1 MRVWSHLIEWFL
13 KFLFHAI
20 KYIIR
25 IKVVEIAPAADT
37 RRALV
42 SFTSTHEARQK
53 KMYGISVVI
62 TEMVAS

>member
-1 MRVWSHLIEWFL
+1 MGFGFPVHV
-13 KFLFHAI
+13 I
-20 KYIIR
+20 KYTIR
-25 IKVVEIAPAADT
+25 IKDVEIAPDADI

-42 SFTSTHEARQK
+42 SFTRTHEARQK

>member
-1 MRVWSHLIEWFL
+1 VGFRFPVY
-13 KFLFHAI
+13 AI
-20 KYIIR
+20 KYTIR
-25 IKVVEIAPAADT
+25 IKDVEIAPDADI